1 MTTLALNKQ
10 FKPTLAQA
18 LVLFKQVDAR
28 KQPVPART
36 VEADAYYTV
45 VGNAP
50 AAPVSK
56 TIA

>member
-10 FKPTLAQA
+10 FKPTLSQA

-28 KQPVPART
+28 KTSTASAPSDTSTAVPKST
-36 VEADAYYTV
+36 
-45 VGNAP
+45 
-50 AAPVSK
+50 VSK